1 MDQYPFFILLCNITV
16 ECCPSIGKKK
26 TNPKTNYLCQSC
38 LIPVGQITCFCSPTV
53 FSPVDPLHLA
63 QAQRVVMLLNWF
75 SGESLCVSQ
84 MSNLWQSV
92 CLSVYACLYRCLT
105 LAVDCVMLLSS
116 GVLPVVSLLTPL

>member
-16 ECCPSIGKKK
+16 ECRPTIGKKK
-26 TNPKTNYLCQSC
+26 PNPKTNYLCQSC

-92 CLSVYACLYRCLT
+92 CLPVYACLYRCLT

-116 GVLPVVSLLTPL
+116 CVLPVVSLLTPL